1 MIVTG
6 TSVAQ
11 VSVCVPDGLE
21 ARERVREDPN
31 PFTCGECVKD
41 SVDSYKICPHD
52 GAGFICSTGVDVYG
66 GACRDMH
73 HRSP

>member
-21 ARERVREDPN
+21 ARERVREDLN
-31 PFTCGECVKD
+31 PFVCGECVQG
-41 SVDSYKICPHD
+41 PFEWLPFLP
-52 GAGFICSTGVDVYG
+52 A
-66 GACRDMH
+66 
-73 HRSP
+73 